1 MHRHLKDELIAPDH
15 VNPELSS
22 GIAQVIE
29 MMMAKSPTER
39 YRSAGE
45 LIEDL
50 DLIEQGESPRHAR
63 PVVDLSS
70 VVTNLGDQTIPEM
83 VEPTRIQ
90 RTPSG
95 ITGQPMSM
103 TLIAILVI
111 SVIVNIILLATLASN

>member
-22 GIAQVIE
+22 GMAQIIE
-29 MMMAKSPTER
+29 MMMAKSPKER

-50 DLIEQGESPRHAR
+50 DLLVQGESPRHAR

-70 VVTNLGDQTIPEM
+70 VVTTLGDQSIPEM
-83 VEPTRIQ
+83 IEPTRVQ
-90 RTPSG
+90 RSSG
-95 ITGQPMSM
+95 LANQPMSM

-111 SVIVNIILLATLASN
+111 SVLVNIILLGLFFSK